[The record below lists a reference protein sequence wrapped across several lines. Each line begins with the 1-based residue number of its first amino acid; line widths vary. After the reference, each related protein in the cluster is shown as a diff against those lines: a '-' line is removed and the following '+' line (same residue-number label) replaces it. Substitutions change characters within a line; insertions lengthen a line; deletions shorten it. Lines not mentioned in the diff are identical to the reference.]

1 MSANND
7 YSKKLYTYVD
17 FDLQYMYGQ
26 NSLSKDFSN
35 IKSYLKLFGCDNVS
49 FTGSK
54 REFLGINKGYFNP
67 IGMYKDKLSNLSG
80 IFSESCLCILGD
92 LELKSNEEKKMYM

>member
-1 MSANND
+1 
-7 YSKKLYTYVD
+7 
-17 FDLQYMYGQ
+17 
-26 NSLSKDFSN
+26 FSN

-80 IFSESCLCILGD
+80 IFSDSCLCILGD
-92 LELKSNEEKKMYM
+92 LELKSNEEKNVYVILGYDDNIENINNEINKFIKKSYSI